1 MITSGFFNSV
11 DGDRKYYADEINS
24 FFEGL
29 VGKGVFQRVGG
40 GMCVHKN
47 GNMQIYVDTGKLT
60 DSRGRWMKNDAKYVL
75 TVDRADVAQPRIDA
89 VIACIDS
96 SGEERKGKIYI
107 KKGIPSPSPSK
118 PKIERSRNK
127 EEYCLAY
134 ITITPKATYILQS
147 NIQDARAD
155 SIVCG
160 FVSVLIDQ
168 PDAAEL
174 FLQYDSVFNEWFS
187 VVKEKFKT
195 VIPVRSYQ
203 SKYNT
208 GNLEMDVIPIHIP
221 QYNKELD
228 ILHVYINGMKLIQDE
243 EYKINSN
250 SYIKLTKSVD
260 RYTEISFE
268 VLKSVDGSG
277 IISPLLYQSETGTI
291 QTQGQ
296 EIVPLKPLSECQH
309 GWILTFSGYDLTN
322 NEAKDEYVQTAYVPK
337 TSYKNAAWN
346 GESMTFS
353 LVYECGNGDNT
364 DVLRCVKS
372 FAVYDGKMVNGQ
384 NNHAGVAR
392 NVVLRSVQEF

>member
-11 DGDRKYYADEINS
+11 DGDRKYYAEEINS

-40 GMCVHKN
+40 GMCVHAN
-47 GNMQIYVDTGKLT
+47 GNMQIYVDTGKLA
-60 DSRGRWMKNDAKYVL
+60 DSRGRWLKNDAKYVL
-75 TVDRADVAQPRIDA
+75 TLDRADVAQTRIDA

-96 SGEERKGKIYI
+96 SREERKGKIYI

-118 PKIERSRNK
+118 PKIERSKNK

-134 ITITPKATYILQS
+134 ITVASKATYILQS
-147 NIQDARAD
+147 NIQDSRAD

-174 FLQYDSVFNEWFS
+174 FLQYDSEFNEWFS

-195 VIPVRSYQ
+195 AIPVRSYQ

-228 ILHVYINGMKLIQDE
+228 ILHVYINGMKLVPDL

-260 RYTEISFE
+260 RHTDISFE

-277 IISPLLYQSETGTI
+277 SIPSLLYQSETGTI
-291 QTQGQ
+291 QMQGE

-309 GWILTFSGYDLTN
+309 GWILTFSGYDTTK
-322 NEAKDEYVQTAYVPK
+322 NEAKDEDVQTVTIPK
-337 TSYKNAAWN
+337 ASYKNAEWN
-346 GESMTFS
+346 GEGMTFS
-353 LVYECGNGDNT
+353 LVYGYGNGENA

-372 FAVYDGKMVNGQ
+372 FEVYDHKLVNGK

>member
-195 VIPVRSYQ
+195 AIPVRSYQ

-260 RYTEISFE
+260 RHTDISFE

-277 IISPLLYQSETGTI
+277 SIPPLLYQSETGTI
-291 QTQGQ
+291 QMQNE

-322 NEAKDEYVQTAYVPK
+322 NEAKNEYVQTVSIPK
-337 TSYKNAAWN
+337 VSYKNVEWN
-346 GESMTFS
+346 GESMTFP
-353 LVYECGNGDNT
+353 LVYAGENADISQC
-364 DVLRCVKS
+364 LKS
-372 FAVYDGKMVNGQ
+372 FNVYDDKLVNGR

-392 NVVLRSVQEF
+392 NVVLRSIQEF